1 MIDSLDLL
9 MFYGLDSEG
18 EGEYLATVD
27 VCMLLLIGDDHLAR
41 PAGVV
46 CCDGLVICVHQFGD
60 AVMGQRG
67 RRSRP
72 VAGPESIFV
81 DLFQYWSFLRVLI

>member
-41 PAGVV
+41 LTGVV
-46 CCDGLVICVHQFGD
+46 CCDSHVVHVHQVGD
-60 AVMGQRG
+60 AVLGCGG
-67 RRSRP
+67 RWSSLASGSKRTL
-72 VAGPESIFV
+72 V
-81 DLFQYWSFLRVLI
+81 DLF